1 MMQQLSFSPVENI
14 LTVLF
19 AAAILGYLL
28 YLLVRSLRNRQRGY
42 HTVNRAKVFSK
53 RQATAVNQPVY
64 LANGTVNSG
73 VTETENVKSDRPKGE
88 VVEQYEPAEYKTLLS
103 ESDASVLQEYMRYV
117 VEEGTATKLKSDS
130 YEAAGKTGSAEFSSS
145 SDATH
150 SWFVG
155 YAHNGEEPDIAVAVI
170 VENSGVGSE
179 YAVPIAKQIFDA
191 YYTWEN

>member
-1 MMQQLSFSPVENI
+1 MINGEVVLMMQQLSFSPVENI

-73 VTETENVKSDRPKGE
+73 VTEAENVKTVIFENLEIGGRRCRICLRHRKMCQDQCGNCQCYDSHPLFMIHKPSHPLFSLGSCLAQSLLILLHE
-88 VVEQYEPAEYKTLLS
+88 EYYGQTC
-103 ESDASVLQEYMRYV
+103 
-117 VEEGTATKLKSDS
+117 
-130 YEAAGKTGSAEFSSS
+130 
-145 SDATH
+145 
-150 SWFVG
+150 
-155 YAHNGEEPDIAVAVI
+155 
-170 VENSGVGSE
+170 
-179 YAVPIAKQIFDA
+179 
-191 YYTWEN
+191 

>member
-1 MMQQLSFSPVENI
+1 M
-14 LTVLF
+14 
-19 AAAILGYLL
+19 
-28 YLLVRSLRNRQRGY
+28 
-42 HTVNRAKVFSK
+42 
-53 RQATAVNQPVY
+53 
-64 LANGTVNSG
+64 
-73 VTETENVKSDRPKGE
+73 
-88 VVEQYEPAEYKTLLS
+88 EQYEPAEYKTLLS

>member
-64 LANGTVNSG
+64 LANGTVNSSLPKYLANFPNFTG
-73 VTETENVKSDRPKGE
+73 IPACSLVK
-88 VVEQYEPAEYKTLLS
+88 
-103 ESDASVLQEYMRYV
+103 
-117 VEEGTATKLKSDS
+117 
-130 YEAAGKTGSAEFSSS
+130 
-145 SDATH
+145 
-150 SWFVG
+150 
-155 YAHNGEEPDIAVAVI
+155 
-170 VENSGVGSE
+170 
-179 YAVPIAKQIFDA
+179 
-191 YYTWEN
+191 